1 MPSNIPDLVIPEGRE
16 VRTTPSASSDED
28 DFHPSSAQKQASE
41 SDVEE
46 ERTVGLKPFNTKS
59 RGMRQAK
66 APSEHDGS
74 SEQDDDSQQD
84 SADENDSMESESAGP
99 SRKSVP
105 DLETDDNSS
114 NDDFL
119 DAAATKRQRLQITQG
134 PDAPEQLVVSKKKS
148 LKVKDHGIL
157 FTVSRSAMNQI
168 SAVSFSN
175 LLDEILWL
183 LEPQNLQVFCLCQ
196 FCFCRILFYTMY

>member
-1 MPSNIPDLVIPEGRE
+1 MPSNIPDVVIPEGRE
-16 VRTTPSASSDED
+16 VRTTPSASSDD
-28 DFHPSSAQKQASE
+28 DNFHPSSAQKQASE

-46 ERTVGLKPFNTKS
+46 EHTVGLKPFNTKS

-74 SEQDDDSQQD
+74 SEQDDGSRND

-119 DAAATKRQRLQITQG
+119 DDAATKQQRLQITQG
-134 PDAPEQLVVSKKKS
+134 PDAPEQTVVLKKK
-148 LKVKDHGIL
+148 
-157 FTVSRSAMNQI
+157 RSQI
-168 SAVSFSN
+168 MEHSS
-175 LLDEILWL
+175 
-183 LEPQNLQVFCLCQ
+183 QCQ
-196 FCFCRILFYTMY
+196 CQQ